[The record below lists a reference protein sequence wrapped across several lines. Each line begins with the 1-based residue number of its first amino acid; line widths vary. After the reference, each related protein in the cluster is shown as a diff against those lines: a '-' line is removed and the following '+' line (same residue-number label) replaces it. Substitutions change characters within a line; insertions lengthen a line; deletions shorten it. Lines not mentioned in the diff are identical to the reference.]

1 MKRYQPEAADED
13 GPIVRVGRAGRT
25 PSHRD
30 LLAEAA
36 ASARIRHSN
45 GRSVLWGCV
54 DSTGP
59 GYRGTRAEDAAQAS
73 LIRQQNEVPGNR
85 QSTLALAA

>member
-1 MKRYQPEAADED
+1 MERYQPEAADED
-13 GPIVRVGRAGRT
+13 GPIVRVGSAGRT
-25 PSHRD
+25 PSDRD
-30 LLAEAA
+30 LLADP
-36 ASARIRHSN
+36 ARRATIRDPN

-54 DSTGP
+54 DSTGL